1 MWDSTFC
8 SLFIE
13 CPLLGG
19 FTVMIPTF
27 ITDFHDPR
35 DFSLNPSCPNP
46 GRRDKI
52 NLNIYFHASLL
63 CLKRFY
69 DGASKGFMNVN
80 FPNKYLQRLMKCSF
94 SCFFT
99 PN

>member
-35 DFSLNPSCPNP
+35 DFSLTLPVPIP
-46 GRRDKI
+46 DEETK
-52 NLNIYFHASLL
+52 L
-63 CLKRFY
+63 
-69 DGASKGFMNVN
+69 
-80 FPNKYLQRLMKCSF
+80 
-94 SCFFT
+94 T
-99 PN
+99 